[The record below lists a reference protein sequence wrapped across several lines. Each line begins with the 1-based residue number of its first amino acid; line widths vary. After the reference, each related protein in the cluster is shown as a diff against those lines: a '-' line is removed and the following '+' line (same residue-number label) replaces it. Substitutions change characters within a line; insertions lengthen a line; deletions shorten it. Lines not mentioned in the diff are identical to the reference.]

1 MLYISWIVGAVTSV
15 TVRQSLTLPNGR
27 DLGGTPLPN
36 GRVVAHNRLL
46 RSATPADASPAVV
59 DELIRPS
66 HGGLGLRTVIDL
78 RSQREGDKDEGSC
91 LLHAAHGAPTL
102 KHLPMLDEQMLRDGL
117 KRKVLRQPLLLLTL
131 LPVMLL
137 RLAPSRRLRA
147 RGRRARD
154 HMLARLLETTSLDEL
169 YALILRQRG
178 AELKRLVVT
187 LTQPGALPALVHCTH
202 GKVRHHCSLHRSARR
217 SMKHPH
223 PLARP
228 GPHRR
233 GRRHVPAHL
242 RREPRPHRCRLRRQ
256 PHVGLLRAGASRH
269 GAAAA

>member
-1 MLYISWIVGAVTSV
+1 MLYLSWVVGAVTSV
-15 TVRQSLTLPNGR
+15 TVRRSLIPLPNGR

-46 RSATPADASPAVV
+46 RSASPADASPAVV

-66 HGGLGLRTVIDL
+66 HGGSGLRTVIDL
-78 RSQREGDKDEGSC
+78 RSQREGDKDEGPC
-91 LLHAAHGAPTL
+91 LLHAALHGAPTL

-169 YALILRQRG
+169 YTLILRQRG
-178 AELKRLVVT
+178 AELKRLVET

-202 GKVRHHCSLHRSARR
+202 GKVCHHCNTVACIAAR
-217 SMKHPH
+217 
-223 PLARP
+223 
-228 GPHRR
+228 
-233 GRRHVPAHL
+233 V
-242 RREPRPHRCRLRRQ
+242 
-256 PHVGLLRAGASRH
+256 
-269 GAAAA
+269 AA